1 MADEEGSGMGA
12 PEEAPEKSFEEQ
24 LEEAQ
29 IQARENLDLAKRI
42 QADFDNYRK
51 RTLKEVEESRRYA
64 SEIIVSELLGVVDDL
79 ERAMAAGDASQGLI
93 EGVRGV
99 HANLL
104 SVLNARGLREIPT
117 DIDFDPSLHEALC
130 ATDDEE
136 DGRILEVYQKGYYL
150 GDRVLRYAKVRVTK
164 RKESE

>member
-1 MADEEGSGMGA
+1 MADEEGSDI
-12 PEEAPEKSFEEQ
+12 EAPETFERSFDER

-29 IQARENLDLAKRI
+29 AQAQENLDMAKRI

-51 RTLKEVEESRRYA
+51 RTLKEMEDGRRYA
-64 SEIIVSELLGVVDDL
+64 SEIIVSELLDVVDDL
-79 ERAMAAGDASQGLI
+79 ERAMAAGDASQGLV
-93 EGVRGV
+93 EGVKGV

-104 SVLNARGLREIPT
+104 SVLNAQGLRDIPT
-117 DIDFDPSLHEALC
+117 DIGFDPSLHEALC
-130 ATDDEE
+130 TTEGDE
-136 DGRILEVYQKGYYL
+136 DGCILEVYQKGYCM